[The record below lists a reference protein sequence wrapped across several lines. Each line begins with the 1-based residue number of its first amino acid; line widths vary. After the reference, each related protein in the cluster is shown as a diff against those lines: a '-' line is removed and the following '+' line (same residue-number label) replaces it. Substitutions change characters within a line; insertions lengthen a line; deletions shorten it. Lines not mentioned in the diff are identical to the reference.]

1 MLTVLLRLLAE
12 LLNLRPKGMNPG
24 DGGPAVHRAV
34 AEFERHNRNDYQ
46 SPHESAQ
53 STETNTP
60 QTKRPPAARMN
71 PIQSLIAKRL
81 PPTYMNHGDHP

>member
-12 LLNLRPKGMNPG
+12 LLNLRPKDMNPG

-34 AEFERHNRNDYQ
+34 AEFERRNRND
-46 SPHESAQ
+46 HESAAGLDN
-53 STETNTP
+53 TNTP
-60 QTKRPPAARMN
+60 QPKRPQAPRMS

-81 PPTYMNHGDHP
+81 PPTCMNHGDQP

>member
-34 AEFERHNRNDYQ
+34 AEFERRNRANHQPATGVDN
-46 SPHESAQ
+46 
-53 STETNTP
+53 TNTHKP
-60 QTKRPPAARMN
+60 KRPPTARMS

-81 PPTYMNHGDHP
+81 PTTFMNHGDQP

>member
-1 MLTVLLRLLAE
+1 MLITLLRLLAE

-34 AEFERHNRNDYQ
+34 AEFERRHQAD
-46 SPHESAQ
+46 HEPIHRPAQ
-53 STETNTP
+53 PDGPTP
-60 QTKRPPAARMN
+60 KRPPPHRMS

-81 PPTYMNHGDHP
+81 PPTFMNHGDQP